1 MLETKKLELK
11 IKKRIAKVMPKLKL
25 TQIKF
30 CVGTDNSPEGTYV
43 YVENGKYYYVFTEKG
58 KIREKKELE
67 TEEDVLWNV
76 LEVVLFD
83 IAIDYAIKNQNK
95 GEDFRRKLFAKE
107 IELFSKFGENF
118 KKRKIEEINKILE
131 VNPYIDK

>member
-1 MLETKKLELK
+1 
-11 IKKRIAKVMPKLKL
+11 MPKLKL